1 MIGSKIGCSLIF
13 NEHTSIGIVLSTVLK
28 EISESEEE
36 EESDVAKV
44 LTEVLDEF
52 AKVTAF
58 AVGPVKVGLTPLAL

>member
-1 MIGSKIGCSLIF
+1 MIGSRIGCSLRF

-36 EESDVAKV
+36 ESDVAKD
-44 LTEVLDEF
+44 LTDVFDEF